1 MPNVFSECL
10 YFQFSKVRK
19 IANTS
24 KSQIRHEKKNHMH
37 WFSYVLMTALIFSI
51 GVAPVFAQTPQ
62 QIAVKDVQSGKSY
75 TVNYSVNGAIV
86 DDISISPQDT
96 SLLVSLKSSDDGNLT
111 MTLPRSLIDAKT
123 STGDDQFFVLVDG
136 ADTDFTES
144 KTDANRIV
152 TVSFPA
158 GTQQVEVIGTQVVP
172 EFGGLAFV
180 VLVIAIISIVAISSK
195 TRLKFGQ

>member
-1 MPNVFSECL
+1 
-10 YFQFSKVRK
+10 
-19 IANTS
+19 
-24 KSQIRHEKKNHMH
+24 MH
-37 WFSYVLMTALIFSI
+37 WFSYALVATLVFSI

-62 QIAVKDVQSGKSY
+62 QFAVKDVQSGKSY
-75 TVNYSVNGAIV
+75 TVNYNVNGATV

-111 MTLPRSLIDAKT
+111 MTLPRSLIDAKGG
-123 STGDDQFFVLVDG
+123 TGDDQFFVLVDG
-136 ADTDFTES
+136 ADTDFTEN
-144 KTDANRIV
+144 KTNTDRTV

-172 EFGGLAFV
+172 EFGGLSFV
-180 VLVIAIISIVAISSK
+180 VLVIAIVSIVAISSK